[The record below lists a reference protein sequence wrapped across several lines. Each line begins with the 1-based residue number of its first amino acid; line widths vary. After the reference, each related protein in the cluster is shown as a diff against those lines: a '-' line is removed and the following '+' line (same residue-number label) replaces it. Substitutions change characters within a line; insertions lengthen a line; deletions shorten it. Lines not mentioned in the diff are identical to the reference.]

1 MNVINFQKSIIL
13 SLNSRNKSA
22 TENINKIM
30 LKQELEDNDVNDV
43 MNIMDELKIKNKCEE
58 ISKNYQLNIEKTI
71 EKLPIETNQKKIFN
85 EIFSVQKKRIYNA
98 LLNSSAKEV
107 VNFNNVLKKL
117 IN

>member
-1 MNVINFQKSIIL
+1 MADGWSFRHIKRKKKSLPIIL

-58 ISKNYQLNIEKTI
+58 ISKNYQHNIEKTI
-71 EKLPIETNQKKIFN
+71 EKLPIENNQKKIFN
-85 EIFSVQKKRIYNA
+85 EISEF
-98 LLNSSAKEV
+98 
-107 VNFNNVLKKL
+107 L
-117 IN
+117 ISREN